1 MTKNRFY
8 TDFRYTEIETG
19 YQYMMSELRG
29 LDFKH
34 PIRTLFMLAWEDF
47 KNNKFSYD
55 GATFVKERT
64 IETIFEIASFIHDW
78 RNSLGF
84 VSKEVNQE
92 FIAIMI
98 CLNYKKELIKERY
111 LLLYFFGWVNVLRH
125 KYILKDLKKGSPPYY
140 FQLPEIFINPYT
152 Y

>member
-8 TDFRYTEIETG
+8 TDFSYTEIETG

-29 LDFKH
+29 LDFNH

-78 RNSLGF
+78 LNSLGY
-84 VSKEVNQE
+84 VGKKIDDL
-92 FIAIMI
+92 FIDIMI
-98 CLNYKKELIKERY
+98 TLNYEFSLIFERY
-111 LLLYFFGWVNVLRH
+111 LLMRCFTWVNVLRH
-125 KYILKDLKKGSPPYY
+125 KYILKDLKKGLPPYH
-140 FQLPEIFINPYT
+140 FELPEIYINPYT
-152 Y
+152 N